1 MNVKPDMR
9 DKPHGVASRSLQ
21 AAGFNPRG
29 RSITPTASEDAGLT
43 AILSPPLAGDI
54 EAIARWYPKAIVL
67 AGSPVPLSDLVD
79 STDRR
84 RTLVLT
90 DGTRQEPAGLMVV
103 ALDDPEPGWA
113 TVALLAIAAQEHG
126 DLAAQCVA
134 VLEAR
139 LRGEASHIRAG
150 VPPSVGLALY
160 FWLRLGYRPAPSEE
174 PAAHER
180 LWTIRDLD
188 D

>member
-29 RSITPTASEDAGLT
+29 RSITPAASEDAGLT

-67 AGSPVPLSDLVD
+67 AGSPAPLRDLFD

-90 DGTRQEPAGLMVV
+90 DGTRQEPVGLVVV
-103 ALDDPEPGWA
+103 AVNDPEPGWA
-113 TVALLAIAAQEHG
+113 TVALLAIARQEEREI
-126 DLAAQCVA
+126 AALGVA
-134 VLEAR
+134 LLEAH
-139 LRGEASHIRAG
+139 LRGEAGHIRAA
-150 VPPSVGLALY
+150 VPLDMGLALY
-160 FWLRLGYRPAPSEE
+160 FWLRLGYRPAPSE
-174 PAAHER
+174 PTADER
-180 LWTIRDLD
+180 FWMIRDLD